1 MAEQINP
8 WSSTP
13 KMDINRLIA
22 DFGIEPFASVKEK
35 IADPPVFIRRDI
47 VAGHRGYNAV
57 ADPCTYWFHAEW
69 SSPLWSPHGHE
80 RGCLAH
86 SAGWKRIHFYG

>member
-35 IADPPVFIRRDI
+35 ITDPPVFIRRDI

-57 ADPCTYWFHAEW
+57 ADAIAEKNPSMYLPVSCRVVIPTLVTSW
-69 SSPLWSPHGHE
+69 S
-80 RGCLAH
+80 
-86 SAGWKRIHFYG
+86 

>member
-57 ADPCTYWFHAEW
+57 ADSMYLLVSCRVVIPTLVTSW
-69 SSPLWSPHGHE
+69 S
-80 RGCLAH
+80 
-86 SAGWKRIHFYG
+86 

>member
-35 IADPPVFIRRDI
+35 IRIRR
-47 VAGHRGYNAV
+47 
-57 ADPCTYWFHAEW
+57 
-69 SSPLWSPHGHE
+69 
-80 RGCLAH
+80 CL
-86 SAGWKRIHFYG
+86 SAATLLQVTAAIMQLRMQLQRKNPSMY